1 MVDFHPIIGRVYPRI
16 LTQLNRDPNT
26 LHYGS
31 FDRNWWHY
39 KIRDFSSIILQQ
51 GGYFLEMAAGLP
63 EFSGTRE
70 QLRRYAASAVDFW
83 ARRAVHRGAFEEYY
97 PWEDGY
103 PPLAFSMLA
112 IAKII
117 HAQGTGTSPYE
128 KALRKAAMKLM
139 QRFEPQAANQ
149 QIAGLAALAVL
160 KKLDPNLVSSSQ
172 FEHLTVKTLALQSE
186 EGWFNEY
193 DGPDL
198 GYLSVS
204 LDCLWD
210 LYDYTGDSRFYDSAV
225 SAFRFLSRLVIHRRG
240 SIGMHNARNTD
251 YIVPYGICRFLQSE
265 NQELVSSA
273 RQVAEVLYSDT
284 ESPQHFFHATDDRY
298 WSHYIGHSVVRA
310 QLILDKIKPENEP
323 ELPVA
328 EPSFMKQS
336 GILISSMD
344 KHRIIISCLKGGIV
358 TLYSQTDYF
367 NDFGWIVFDREK
379 QFVTHWWTPST
390 NFSGGSDD
398 IRISG
403 HPVRFKENTS
413 TPFKHFVLR
422 AVSYFTG
429 YKIISLLKNLLI
441 FRKSDARYAFSRHI
455 ELKKDKLVIKD
466 QISGLNGSE
475 LIVKALRFSKR
486 HVASA
491 DSFHPE
497 DMEMVKGY
505 SVDSES
511 RHNGSNFEA
520 TTTIKLH

>member
-1 MVDFHPIIGRVYPRI
+1 MVDFHPIIGSVLPRI

-51 GGYFLEMAAGLP
+51 GGYFLEMAADLP
-63 EFSGTRE
+63 EFKGNRAQFRSF
-70 QLRRYAASAVDFW
+70 ADAAVDFW
-83 ARRAVHRGAFEEYY
+83 AGRAVRRGAFEEYY

-103 PPLAFSMLA
+103 PPLAFSTLA

-117 HAQGTGTSPYE
+117 HRKGTGTTRHSD
-128 KALRKAAMKLM
+128 ALRKAAIKLT

-160 KKLDPNLVSSSQ
+160 KKLDPGLVNNPK

-210 LYDYTGDSRFYDSAV
+210 LYDYTGDPRFYDSAER
-225 SAFRFLSRLVIHRRG
+225 AFSFLSRLVIHRRG

-265 NQELVSSA
+265 NQELVNSA
-273 RQVAEVLYSDT
+273 RQVAAVLYSGMD
-284 ESPQHFFHATDDRY
+284 SPLHFFHATDDRY

-310 QLILDKIKPENEP
+310 QLVLDKIKPEHETK
-323 ELPVA
+323 LPVI
-328 EPSFMKQS
+328 EPSVMKQS
-336 GILISSMD
+336 GMVVSSSAE
-344 KHRIIISCLKGGIV
+344 HRIIISCLKGGIV
-358 TLYSQTDYF
+358 TLTNQDDYF
-367 NDFGWIVFDREK
+367 NDFGWIVFDHGK

-390 NFSGGSDD
+390 VFSGSPDD

-403 HPVRFKENTS
+403 HPVPFRENTS

-429 YKIISLLKNLLI
+429 HKIISLLKNLLI
-441 FRKSDARYAFSRHI
+441 FRKSDRRYAFTRHI
-455 ELKKDKLVIKD
+455 ELKKDKLVITD
-466 QISGLNGSE
+466 QISGLKGSE
-475 LIVKALRFSKR
+475 LIVKAPRFSKR

-505 SVDSES
+505 TVETES
-511 RHNGSNFEA
+511 HINGSVFIAN
-520 TTTIKLH
+520 TLVKLH

>member
-1 MVDFHPIIGRVYPRI
+1 MVDFHPIIGRALPRI

-39 KIRDFSSIILQQ
+39 KIRDFSSVILQQ
-51 GGYFLEMAAGLP
+51 GGYFLELASDLP
-63 EFSGTRE
+63 AFSANSN
-70 QLRRYAASAVDFW
+70 QLRRYAAASVDFW
-83 ARRAVHRGAFEEYY
+83 AGRAVRKGAFEEYY

-103 PPLAFSMLA
+103 PPLAFSTLA

-117 HAQGTGTSPYE
+117 HVQGTGTTPYG

-160 KKLDPNLVSSSQ
+160 KKLDANLVNGSQ

-225 SAFRFLSRLVIHRRG
+225 SAFRFLAPLVIHRRG

-251 YIVPYGICRFLQSE
+251 YIVPYGICRFLQTE
-265 NQELVSSA
+265 NQQLVNSA
-273 RQVAEVLYSDT
+273 RQVATLLYSGM
-284 ESPQHFFHATDDRY
+284 EHPQHFFHATDDRY

-310 QLILDKIKPENEP
+310 QLILDKIKPEHET
-323 ELPVA
+323 ELPA
-328 EPSFMKQS
+328 IEPSVMKQS
-336 GILISSMD
+336 GLVVSAAAE
-344 KHRIIISCLKGGIV
+344 HRIIISCLKGGIL
-358 TLYSQTDYF
+358 TLTKQDDYF
-367 NDFGWIVFDREK
+367 NDFGWIVFDRGK

-390 NFSGGSDD
+390 VFSGSPDD

-403 HPVRFKENTS
+403 HPVPFRENTS

-429 YKIISLLKNLLI
+429 HKIISMLKDLLI
-441 FRKSDARYAFSRHI
+441 FRKSDPGYTFNRHI
-455 ELKKDKLVIKD
+455 ELRKDKLVITDK
-466 QISGLNGSE
+466 ISGLNGNE
-475 LIVKALRFSKR
+475 LIVKAPRFSKR

-491 DSFHPE
+491 DSFHRE

-505 SVDSES
+505 TVDSES
-511 RHNGSNFEA
+511 RNDGSVFEA
-520 TTTIKLH
+520 TTMVILH